1 MSENSGA
8 LDRAEWT
15 EYTEDGGGS
24 RGCRDAANPESTS
37 GTILKLT
44 LGANGWRTGRA
55 DTTGCRSGSTDRR
68 RDRIIVGCSTG
79 DGRHWGRAICFT
91 ESNSDELAVGHAD
104 IASQSV

>member
-15 EYTEDGGGS
+15 KYTENGGGS
-24 RGCRDAANPESTS
+24 RGCGDASNPESTG

-44 LGANGWRTGRA
+44 LGANTWRTGGA

-68 RDRIIVGCSTG
+68 RDWIIVGCSTS
-79 DGRHWGRAICFT
+79 DGRHRWRAIRFP